1 MRNYWVLFCVFML
14 CGSLAA
20 QENDALFTEG
30 ITAFENKDYQ
40 SSIEVFSQL
49 IETDSL
55 NPTLHYNLGTS
66 YLRLENIGL
75 SIYHLEKALKL
86 RPDYEQA
93 RINLNFAEKLKSTI
107 SKGSLPIPQEQ
118 VFYSLFNFLK
128 PNSWAYLALVTML
141 VGTALFVFYIFNSKA
156 TTKKVLFT
164 FGLLAAGVSIMSYF
178 ISKNQSNFLLKQ
190 HYVIVIKEEI
200 TLMQEPRT
208 VSKVLLE
215 ISEGSKG
222 LILEETKQWIK
233 IRLENDN
240 IGWVE
245 KNKVLKY

>member
-1 MRNYWVLFCVFML
+1 MRNYWILFCVLML
-14 CGSLAA
+14 CKNLAA

-30 ITAFENKDYQ
+30 ITAFENKNYH
-40 SSIEVFSQL
+40 SSIEIFSKL
-49 IETDSL
+49 IKADSL

-66 YLRLENIGL
+66 YLKLQNIGL
-75 SIYHLEKALKL
+75 SIYHLEKALKI

-93 RINLNFAEKLKSTI
+93 RINLNFAEKLKTTI
-107 SKGSLPIPQEQ
+107 YKGSLPIPQEQ

-128 PNSWAYLALVTML
+128 PNTWAYIALATML
-141 VGTALFVFYIFNSKA
+141 VGTAFLIFYIFIAK
-156 TTKKVLFT
+156 TTPKKMLFSL
-164 FGLLAAGVSIMSYF
+164 GLFAVGFSILSYL
-178 ISKNQSNFLLKQ
+178 ISKNQSSFLLKQ
-190 HYVIVIKEEI
+190 HYVIAIKEEI
-200 TLMQEPRT
+200 ALMQDPRK

-222 LILEETKQWIK
+222 LILQETKQWIK
-233 IRLENDN
+233 IKLENDS